1 MVVLQKA
8 KIIAVAATL
17 MCSSMALIQP
27 IPTIAKS
34 KEGKGSSKSTASKDD
49 PGCREC
55 VAKAA
60 SLFAQGKLA
69 DTATLLRSWKDRC
82 PNNSQ
87 LYLMLSS
94 VLVRVPGQQQEAM
107 EAARTASSIAPE
119 SVAAN
124 TQYALTLMA
133 LEDSAEAARVFEK
146 VVKLDPSS
154 YEAWSSLSNLYA
166 KLHDEERSK
175 SAANKAACL
184 EPQTKMSRLRQLRSL
199 EKAGRIAELKG
210 EFRKMLSDPDL
221 EPEFFIELGKE
232 SMSMGLY
239 DEASQAFT
247 KATST
252 YPDAPALLESLAQA
266 QLWSRKYAQAIQ
278 TSDKIL
284 AAHPKHANALA
295 IKAIASIHAGDL
307 PEARRCSESASQ
319 RQSEAPL
326 VLLAVSWTKSRDGDY
341 AEALKNVQLALS
353 KDSTMKPARLLL
365 AQIFIKQGQID
376 EALGEARELGRCK
389 VLAAKAL
396 GLESRIRAESSNAE
410 DRAES
415 AKLAVKASGIDKAD
429 PEALLAMAVL
439 DNADKKFEAARA
451 SANEVISAEPGNG
464 EAYLVLAKAARG
476 ANNLDEER
484 KMLEKCLTVAKD
496 DADASYL
503 LGRAMIDVGQA
514 KEAVV
519 PLRAALRAKPE
530 SPAVAFALASALDKS
545 GDSTAAV
552 EYFKLSL
559 SSGLKGPDQTVA
571 QDSLKRLEGKSN

>member
-1 MVVLQKA
+1 MIAFQKA
-8 KIIAVAATL
+8 KVIAVAAIL
-17 MCSSMALIQP
+17 MSSSIALVQP
-27 IPTIAKS
+27 TFAKS
-34 KEGKGSSKSTASKDD
+34 KEGRPSSKSSASKDD

-69 DTATLLRSWKDRC
+69 DTAGLLRSWKDRC

-87 LYLMLSS
+87 LFLMLSS

-166 KLHDEERSK
+166 KLHDEEKSK
-175 SAANKAACL
+175 SAASKAACL

-199 EKAGRIAELKG
+199 EKAGRISELKG
-210 EFRKMLSDPDL
+210 EFRKMFSDPDL

-239 DEASQAFT
+239 DEASQALT
-247 KATST
+247 KATTT
-252 YPDAPALLESLAQA
+252 YPDAPALLESLAQS
-266 QLWSRKYAQAIQ
+266 QLWARKYAASIQ
-278 TSDKIL
+278 TADKIL

-307 PEARRCSESASQ
+307 PEARRCSEAASQ

-326 VLLAVSWTKSRDGDY
+326 VLLAVAWTKSRDGDY
-341 AEALKNVQLALS
+341 AEALKNVQLAIS
-353 KDSTMKPARLLL
+353 KDSTMKPARVLL
-365 AQIFIKQGQID
+365 AQIYFKLGQTD

-389 VLAAKAL
+389 ALAAKAL
-396 GLESRIRAESSNAE
+396 GLESRIRAGSSNAE
-410 DRAES
+410 DKAES
-415 AKLAVKASGIDKAD
+415 SKLAVKASGLDKAD
-429 PEALLAMAVL
+429 PEALLAMAAL
-439 DNADKKFEAARA
+439 DNAEQKFDAARA
-451 SANEVISAEPGNG
+451 SANDLISAEPGNG
-464 EAYLVLAKAARG
+464 EAYLALARAARG

-484 KMLEKCLTVAKD
+484 KMLQKCLTVAKD

-503 LGRAMIDVGQA
+503 LGKAMLDVGQA
-514 KEAVV
+514 KEAVA

-530 SPAVAFALASALDKS
+530 SPVVAFALASALDKS

-571 QDSLKRLEGKSN
+571 QDSLKRLEGKNN